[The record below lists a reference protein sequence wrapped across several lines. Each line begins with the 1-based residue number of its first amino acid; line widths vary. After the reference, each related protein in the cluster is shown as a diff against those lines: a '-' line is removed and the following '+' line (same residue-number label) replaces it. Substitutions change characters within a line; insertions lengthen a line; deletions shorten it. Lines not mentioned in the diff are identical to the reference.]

1 MNYKQKLR
9 YKLLGA
15 VIILVGIGTGS
26 IISPPLIAQHNG
38 TNELLDS
45 FFSDEKL
52 RAKVIEDAKKIQ
64 VGVIAGDNDL
74 DSQVV
79 SYIKRELRS
88 LGDVLPS
95 DKHTHGGYVQF
106 APWQLHLNVLE
117 NKLVDGRKTG
127 YTVSAI
133 VVSNVYQN
141 NREVADQLL
150 KECADNSTSL
160 WSILID
166 PMYQNNYLVA
176 GGTHELDRICKKI
189 ITRFDIDYLEPERKR
204 RSNK

>member
-15 VIILVGIGTGS
+15 VIMLVGIGTGS

-38 TNELLDS
+38 ANELLDS
-45 FFSDEKL
+45 LFSDEKF
-52 RAKVIEDAKKIQ
+52 RAEVIEEASKFQ

-79 SYIKRELRS
+79 NYIKRELRS

-95 DKHTHGGYVQF
+95 DRYTHGYVQF
-106 APWQLHLNVLE
+106 APWQLYLSILE

-133 VVSNVYQN
+133 VASNVYQN

-150 KECADNSTSL
+150 EECADNSTLL

-176 GGTHELDRICKKI
+176 GGTHELDRICKEI
-189 ITRFDIDYLEPERKR
+189 ITRFDIDYLEPERKK